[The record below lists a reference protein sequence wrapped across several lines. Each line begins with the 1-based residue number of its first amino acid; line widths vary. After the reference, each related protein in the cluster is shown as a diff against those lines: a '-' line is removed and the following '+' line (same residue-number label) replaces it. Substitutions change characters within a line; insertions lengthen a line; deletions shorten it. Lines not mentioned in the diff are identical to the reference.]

1 MTIALT
7 PSDEQRIRDLM
18 TKSGI
23 SSEAEL
29 IRTALNRLESWERL
43 RTEIQAGLDEL
54 DDGQRI
60 AAVDVFAELRQLSA
74 RP

>member
-18 TKSGI
+18 TKSGF

-29 IRTALNRLESWERL
+29 IRSALSRFESWERL

-54 DDGQRI
+54 DGGQRI
-60 AAVDVFAELRQLSA
+60 AAEDVFAELRQLSA

>member
-74 RP
+74 QP